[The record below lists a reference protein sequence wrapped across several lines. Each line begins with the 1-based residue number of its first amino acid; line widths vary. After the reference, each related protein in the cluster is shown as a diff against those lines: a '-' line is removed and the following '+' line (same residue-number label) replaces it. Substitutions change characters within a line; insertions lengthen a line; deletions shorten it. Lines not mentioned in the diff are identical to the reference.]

1 VDKNLKTLN
10 LNDNHIQYIRVLAE
24 LDLRSLKEL
33 KLSTSIVI
41 AGNNKIDNIS
51 SLAEAKWPKLA
62 LLNLASNCFTSIEAV
77 TSMPFPA
84 LVELVLGTRS
94 LIQIKTNLT
103 ASNLSVEPGFL
114 ASSIFDWVPLIAIQ
128 PMSRF

>member
-1 VDKNLKTLN
+1 MDKNLKTLN
-10 LNDNHIQYIRVLAE
+10 LSDNHIQYIRVLAE

-41 AGNNKIDNIS
+41 ADNNKIDNIS

-62 LLNLASNCFTSIEAV
+62 LLNLASNCFTSIDVV

-103 ASNLSVEPGFL
+103 ALNLSVEPGFL
-114 ASSIFDWVPLIAIQ
+114 ASSIFDWVPSIVIQ